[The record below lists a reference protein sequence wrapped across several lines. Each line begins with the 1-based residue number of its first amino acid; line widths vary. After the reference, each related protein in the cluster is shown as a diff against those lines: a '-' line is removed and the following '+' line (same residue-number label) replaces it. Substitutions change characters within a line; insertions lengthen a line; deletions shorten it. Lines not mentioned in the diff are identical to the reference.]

1 MTARQTVQLYPWF
14 KFCQNLLF
22 WQAIWFL
29 YFQSTLSAAEA
40 ILLYAVYDIAS
51 TALEVP
57 SGYMSDRIGRRF
69 TLIVAML
76 CGALG
81 ALVLAI
87 GGSFA
92 LLALGQV
99 ALGAAA
105 AFASGTDSAILYESL
120 AADGRADEI
129 EAHELRAWRFGFV
142 ALALSAVTGGVMGLA
157 SPALPFVAGA
167 LATLGALLIALRM
180 TEPPA
185 ADRSLPQGGEW
196 TRLASLGDAFRNP
209 VLLWLFALSV
219 LMYGYS
225 HIPFVFG
232 QPFILEALAGI
243 GLAAQAPVISG
254 AVSSVMM
261 GLSVLVSLFAMRLR
275 LAIGLPAILLLAF
288 AMQIGL
294 AGVLALTNSA
304 LAIAFLFLRMV
315 PNSLSRPFIQARIQ
329 PALKNDTRATY
340 LSLQSLVGRLL
351 FSASLFLAAS
361 GSSATSEMSYG
372 EIRLILAGY
381 ALAGLVC
388 LAVLA
393 WSARRV
399 ALEPARQ

>member
-1 MTARQTVQLYPWF
+1 M
-14 KFCQNLLF
+14 
-22 WQAIWFL
+22 
-29 YFQSTLSAAEA
+29 
-40 ILLYAVYDIAS
+40 
-51 TALEVP
+51 
-57 SGYMSDRIGRRF
+57 
-69 TLIVAML
+69 
-76 CGALG
+76 
-81 ALVLAI
+81 LAI
-87 GGSFA
+87 GDSFA